1 MHQAFCQPLMINW
14 HRPCHPKTI
23 SNSSRIFWWAKN
35 PLEYLE
41 RQCIPPLLRPWNRPW
56 IIKTRL
62 EQHSQQPTPDF
73 SLYFVLRYKV
83 LFFYVFSLSKPSKL
97 TICQPWARY
106 LQYYTNGFQYII
118 GSPAMELFD
127 QTLTKIWLDITWYMN
142 ILCIVILSLSML
154 IYTGWLIKY
163 HPTLDS
169 YKLKYNNHVKFIGN
183 TKCNN
188 LARFGGRCFWSYSYK
203 KKILCWC

>member
-23 SNSSRIFWWAKN
+23 SNSSRIIWWAKN

-62 EQHSQQPTPDF
+62 EQHSRQPTPDF

-83 LFFYVFSLSKPSKL
+83 SFFYVFSLSKPSTLFSDAHIGL
-97 TICQPWARY
+97 TQGPP
-106 LQYYTNGFQYII
+106 
-118 GSPAMELFD
+118 GSRR
-127 QTLTKIWLDITWYMN
+127 QQ
-142 ILCIVILSLSML
+142 V
-154 IYTGWLIKY
+154 
-163 HPTLDS
+163 
-169 YKLKYNNHVKFIGN
+169 NNHKTDNLSALSQIFTILYQWFSVHYWITGN
-183 TKCNN
+183 GIIWPDVN
-188 LARFGGRCFWSYSYK
+188 
-203 KKILCWC
+203 